1 MRVLKI
7 PYGNRLYARSTGMD
21 KRFGTDTILS
31 SAAVQLTSVPLYNFR
46 PGAVVFHP
54 LLPIIM
60 FPKVVLT
67 SLILGVLSAN
77 ALSVP
82 LARSPAYKFPNPLS
96 GPDLLDRREPGPDD
110 YDHWLAS
117 LRREPAP
124 EPHEPFGKGT
134 PHGGGEFP
142 GMSSSLLELTGIT
155 KLRCSPRSETHG

>member
-1 MRVLKI
+1 
-7 PYGNRLYARSTGMD
+7 
-21 KRFGTDTILS
+21 
-31 SAAVQLTSVPLYNFR
+31 
-46 PGAVVFHP
+46 
-54 LLPIIM
+54 M

-82 LARSPAYKFPNPLS
+82 LARSPAHKFPNPLS
-96 GPDLLDRREPGPDD
+96 GPDLLDRREPAPELPGPDD

-124 EPHEPFGKGT
+124 EPHESFGKGT

-142 GMSSSLLELTGIT
+142 EMPSSLLELTGTT